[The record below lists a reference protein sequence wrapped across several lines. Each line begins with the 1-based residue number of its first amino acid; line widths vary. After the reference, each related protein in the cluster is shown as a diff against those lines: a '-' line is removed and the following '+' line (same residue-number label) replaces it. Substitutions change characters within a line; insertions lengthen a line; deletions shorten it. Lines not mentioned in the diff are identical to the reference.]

1 MKLGHYLLIGAVIGW
16 SVGAQAQLIVSF
28 SSIGG
33 PNFVDDVGIAVPDG
47 NEVRIGYFDGTF
59 DVAANAGNLV
69 SLEGAF
75 HEFGATTT
83 ETTFLGSGQIGGSVS
98 AVSSGANSFENQK
111 IYLWAFKTT
120 DAQAPNASFSNVS
133 DYGLFSSTQTNWKF
147 PATASPPGNLT
158 SIFTPEVD
166 QSFHAGI
173 LAGSPGSLELATVPE
188 PEFCALVTGLG
199 MLAFAGARRLRGQRA

>member
-1 MKLGHYLLIGAVIGW
+1 MKLRQYLLIGAVIGW
-16 SVGAQAQLIVSF
+16 SVGTQAQLIVSF

-33 PNFVDDVGIAVPDG
+33 PNFVDDVGVALPDG
-47 NEVRIGYFDGTF
+47 NEVRIGYFDSTF

-69 SLEGAF
+69 SLQGAF

-98 AVSSGANSFENQK
+98 GTSSGSNSFETKQ

-120 DAQAPNASFSNVS
+120 DTQAPDSSFSNVS

-158 SIFTPEVD
+158 SIFTPEVNE
-166 QSFHAGI
+166 SFHAAI
-173 LAGSPGSLELATVPE
+173 LAGSPGSLELAAVPE
-188 PEFCALVTGLG
+188 PQFYALATGLG
-199 MLAFAGARRLRGQRA
+199 MLVFAGCMQWRRQRA